1 MRHRKDHRRLGRK
14 REHRHALL
22 RNLVTALFQYER
34 IETTVAKA
42 KETRRLAERMITF
55 GKQGDIAARRHVARF
70 VMKPEIVSKLFGTIA
85 PWYSERNGGY
95 TRIVRIGHR
104 LGDAGETAYLELIKS
119 AEQKEKE
126 RSARIAAAEA
136 KALAQSGEKAAKK
149 KKEDADAEGEE
160 AAAAEDRPKRG
171 RKKEAAGAGAG
182 GGGGKRQRT
191 GPRKVGGG

>member
-14 REHRHALL
+14 REHRRALL

-42 KETRRLAERMITF
+42 KETRRIAERMITF
-55 GKQGDIAARRHVARF
+55 GKQGDLAARRHVARF
-70 VMKPEIVSKLFGTIA
+70 VIKPEVVAKLFATIA
-85 PWYSERNGGY
+85 PWYAERNGGY

-104 LGDAGETAYLELIKS
+104 LGDAGETAFLELIKS
-119 AEQKEKE
+119 VEQKEQE
-126 RSARIAAAEA
+126 RAARIAAAEA

-149 KKEDADAEGEE
+149 KAQAEAEGEE
-160 AAAAEDRPKRG
+160 AAAEDKPKRG